1 MLEFLKHALGTCGE
15 HWHPNLFNISML
27 AASISSAVYYVKI
40 KFYNIYKK

>member
-1 MLEFLKHALGTCGE
+1 MLEFFKHALGTGGE
-15 HWHPNLFNISML
+15 HCDPNLFNISML